1 MLEKHKDKI
10 GIWRLRFISS
20 EMTFAMVNQMTY
32 KLLKTLSCLLPLSF
46 MSLKNFERL
55 AINIDP
61 A

>member
-20 EMTFAMVNQMTY
+20 EMTFRLVNQMNY
-32 KLLKTLSCLLPLSF
+32 KLLKILSCLLPLRF
-46 MSLKNFERL
+46 ILLKNFERL
-55 AINIDP
+55 AIKIDP